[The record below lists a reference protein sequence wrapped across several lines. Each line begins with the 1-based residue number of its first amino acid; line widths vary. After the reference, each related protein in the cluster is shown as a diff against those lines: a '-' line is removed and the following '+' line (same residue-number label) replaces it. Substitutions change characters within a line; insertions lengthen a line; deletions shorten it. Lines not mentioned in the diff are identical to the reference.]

1 MAVIF
6 KEQHANLGI
15 LRAKKIAIIGYGSQ
29 GSAQAQNLRDSGLDV
44 LVADVPDSSAWRR
57 ANEDGFDPL
66 PAKEASASAQVILM
80 LLPDHLHG
88 QVFQSQVLPGLIPGD
103 ALIFAHGFSVHYRQ
117 VIPPTGVDCLMVA
130 PKGPGGLVRSL
141 YRRGL
146 GVICLL
152 AIYQDA
158 TGHSQEI
165 GLAVAK
171 GIGGTKAGV
180 IKTTFSE
187 ETETDL
193 FGEQAVLCGGLTAL
207 IKAGFETLVEAGYQ
221 PEIAYFECLHE
232 VKQIADMIYR
242 HGIQGMRGRISDTA
256 WYGDLTRGPHV
267 ISSLV
272 KKRMAEVLGEIR
284 DGRFAQEWLAENRA
298 GRPRFSKLVHEDDDH
313 SIEGVGNK
321 LRSLM
326 PWLEEV

>member
-1 MAVIF
+1 VAIIF
-6 KEQHANLGI
+6 KEQHANLNI
-15 LRAKKIAIIGYGSQ
+15 LRDKKIAIIGYGSQ

-44 LVADVPDSSAWRR
+44 LVADVPDSSAWRK
-57 ANEDGFDPL
+57 ADEDGFHPHL
-66 PAKEASASAQVILM
+66 AKEASALAQVILM
-80 LLPDHLHG
+80 LIPDHLHG
-88 QVFQSQVLPGLIPGD
+88 QVFRSEVLPGLIAGD
-103 ALIFAHGFSVHYRQ
+103 ALIFAHGFSIHYRQ
-117 VIPPTGVDCLMVA
+117 VIPPSGVDCLMVA
-130 PKGPGGLVRSL
+130 PKGPGGLVRNL

-152 AIYQDA
+152 AVCQDA

-165 GLAVAK
+165 GLAIAK
-171 GIGGTKAGV
+171 GIGGTQAGV
-180 IKTTFSE
+180 IETTFSE

-193 FGEQAVLCGGLTAL
+193 FGEQVVLCGGLTAL

-242 HGIQGMRGRISDTA
+242 YGIQGMRGRISDTA
-256 WYGDLTRGPHV
+256 RYGDLTRGPQV
-267 ISSLV
+267 ISSLI
-272 KKRMAEVLGEIR
+272 KKRMAEILDEIR
-284 DGRFAQEWLAENRA
+284 DERFAQEWLAENRA
-298 GRPRFSKLVHEDDDH
+298 GRPRFSKLIHEDDDH
-313 SIEGVGNK
+313 PIEGVGNK